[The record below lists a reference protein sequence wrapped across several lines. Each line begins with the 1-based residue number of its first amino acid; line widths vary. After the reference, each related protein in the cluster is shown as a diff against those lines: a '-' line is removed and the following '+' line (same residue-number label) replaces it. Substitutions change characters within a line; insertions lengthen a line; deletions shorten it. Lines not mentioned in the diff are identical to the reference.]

1 LDRGRFPSN
10 AIKSTPRGSQIE
22 STALIE
28 DKAILSTFTASRR
41 MLKSLL
47 PFLLA
52 SSAAAAS
59 GLRARSLT
67 GASIDFESYSP
78 GDIITSLG
86 PGITVTTWVQ
96 PRKKGPLQPG
106 QAMIFNSAAPTGGDE
121 DLGTPNAD
129 FGGPGI
135 GKGGK
140 SGMLFPNDRPHGN
153 VLIISEDGNSTNP
166 DDNKFGGVITFDFD
180 PPMDLHSIGLLDNEE
195 SATFE
200 VFTSDG
206 GSSVVINENG
216 GDNSWESVR
225 SVAKPSVNKLVV
237 KFAGSG
243 AITDLTFL
251 PPGPCSLLPLDNL
264 NALSPGDVVTT
275 IGSGITV
282 SAQKVDGK
290 KGPLV
295 AAEAMVFD
303 SENPTGEDFDLGTP
317 HRKVGGPG
325 IGKAGKPN
333 QLFPNIAAKGN
344 ILIISEDNDSSD
356 PDDTERGGVLTF
368 EFDTPTDLGSIGLLD
383 NDGTSS

>member
-1 LDRGRFPSN
+1 MF
-10 AIKSTPRGSQIE
+10 
-22 STALIE
+22 
-28 DKAILSTFTASRR
+28 
-41 MLKSLL
+41 KSLL

-52 SSAAAAS
+52 SSTTAS

-67 GASIDFESYSP
+67 GAPIDFEAYSP

-86 PGITVTTWVQ
+86 PGITVTTLMQ
-96 PRKKGPLQPG
+96 ASKKGPLLPG
-106 QAMIFNSAAPTGGDE
+106 QAMIFDSSNPTGGDE

-140 SGMLFPNDRPHGN
+140 SGKLFPNDKPHGN

-166 DDNKFGGVITFDFD
+166 DDNKYGGVITFDFD
-180 PPMDLHSIGLLDNEE
+180 PPVDLYSIGLLDNEE

-200 VFTSDG
+200 VYTSDG
-206 GSSVVINENG
+206 GSSIVINDNG

-225 SVAKPSVNKLVV
+225 SIAKPSVEKLVV

-251 PPGPCSLLPLDNL
+251 PPAPCVQVPLDNL
-264 NALSPGDVVTT
+264 NALSPGDTVTT

-303 SENPTGEDFDLGTP
+303 SSNPSGEDFDLGTP
-317 HRKVGGPG
+317 HRRVGGPG

-344 ILIISEDNDSSD
+344 ILIISEDNNSLN
-356 PDDTERGGVLTF
+356 PDDTEYGGVLTI
-368 EFDTPTDLGSIGLLD
+368 EFDTPTALGSIGLLD
-383 NDGTSS
+383 NDGTLPIISGMIV